1 MGNVSHDER
10 TLQDSVLSS
19 MPSSVRPDASLTDW
33 NTGVVA
39 SSCDSWA
46 TMSTSMR
53 CPTMVQVTRS

>member
-1 MGNVSHDER
+1 
-10 TLQDSVLSS
+10 
-19 MPSSVRPDASLTDW
+19 
-33 NTGVVA
+33 VA